1 MRKDNVKR
9 SRCPSPFSH
18 RRYVM
23 LVPFAGAVHRHL
35 KSWSLGPVL
44 QCLDRFLDEPAFRRT
59 LIQKPRAFTRPQ
71 GLYSLPVT
79 LKTFLMQCLAQDHS
93 CRTAVATAKDRGW
106 LPPSA
111 SPGTAAYCRARDALA
126 AEGLQRA
133 VEHTA
138 EALSSRVSDEHLWRG
153 RQVQVVDGTGIALP
167 DTEANQ
173 EDYPQPSE
181 QKPGC
186 GFPVLRLVAFMSLAT
201 GAVSRYCI
209 GTLHDHEQRLF
220 QELRPHLKA
229 HDVVLGDRNFGTFA
243 TLVLLKRQ
251 GVDGVFRRPQARG
264 AGAKTIKPLGQDD
277 HLVRWS
283 FIPRKQHPVWLDAS
297 VRLPST
303 FVVREVSFHVR
314 QPGFRTKSVTLV
326 TTLLDAKRYPAW
338 ALAKLYL
345 RRWRMELWLRD
356 IKITMD
362 MDMLRTKTPARARA
376 ELAMFLVGYNLIR
389 TVMFDAAKMSEVRLE
404 QVSFKS
410 ALMRFGL
417 WYAGLR
423 GSIRIRVWL
432 LRYPA
437 MLSDLGR
444 DLNPDRPGRYE
455 PRVVKRRPKPFPRMQ
470 QPRQVWRQQ
479 LVRA

>member
-1 MRKDNVKR
+1 
-9 SRCPSPFSH
+9 
-18 RRYVM
+18 M
-23 LVPFAGAVHRHL
+23 LVPFVGAVHRHL
-35 KSWSLGPVL
+35 KAWSLGSVF
-44 QCLDRFLDEPAFRRT
+44 QCLERFLDEPAFRTT
-59 LIQKPRAFTRPQ
+59 LIQKPSAFTRPQ

-79 LKTFLMQCLAQDHS
+79 LKTFLIQCLAQDHS

-106 LPPSA
+106 LPPNA

-126 AEGLQRA
+126 AEGLQSA

-138 EALSSRVSDEHLWRG
+138 QALDAGVSDQHLWLG
-153 RQVQVVDGTGIALP
+153 RQVHVVDGTGIALP

-173 EDYPQPSE
+173 DAYPQPSE

-201 GAVSRYCI
+201 GAVSRYRI

-220 QELRPHLKA
+220 QALRTHLKGGE
-229 HDVVLGDRNFGTFA
+229 VVLGDRNFGTF
-243 TLVLLKRQ
+243 TNLVLLTRQ
-251 GVDGVFRRPQARG
+251 GVDGVFRRHQSRG
-264 AGAKTIKPLGQDD
+264 AGAKTLKPLGQDD

-283 FIPRKQHPVWLDAS
+283 FIPRKQPPVWLEAS
-297 VRLPST
+297 VKLPST
-303 FVVREVSFHVR
+303 LIVREVSFHVT

-338 ALAKLYL
+338 ALAELYL

-362 MDMLRTKTPARARA
+362 MDMLRTKRPARVWA

-389 TVMFDAAKMSEVRLE
+389 TVMSDAAKVGEVRLE
-404 QVSFKS
+404 QLSFKS

-417 WYAGLR
+417 WYARFGHGTR
-423 GSIRIRVWL
+423 
-432 LRYPA
+432 
-437 MLSDLGR
+437 
-444 DLNPDRPGRYE
+444 
-455 PRVVKRRPKPFPRMQ
+455 
-470 QPRQVWRQQ
+470 
-479 LVRA
+479 LVA

>member
-1 MRKDNVKR
+1 M
-9 SRCPSPFSH
+9 F
-18 RRYVM
+18 
-23 LVPFAGAVHRHL
+23 VPFVGAVHHYL
-35 KSWSLGPVL
+35 QSWSLGPVL
-44 QCLDRFLDEPAFRRT
+44 QCLERFLDEPAFRNT

-71 GLYSLPVT
+71 GLYSLSIT

-106 LPPSA
+106 LPPNA

-126 AEGLQRA
+126 AEGLQSA

-138 EALSSRVSDEHLWRG
+138 QALDAGVSDKHLWLG
-153 RQVQVVDGTGIALP
+153 RQVHVVDGTGIALP

-173 EDYPQPSE
+173 DAYPQPSE

-201 GAVSRYCI
+201 GAVSRYRI
-209 GTLHDHEQRLF
+209 GTLHEHEQRLF
-220 QELRPHLKA
+220 QDLRVHLGVGE
-229 HDVVLGDRNFGTFA
+229 VVLGDRNFGTFA
-243 TLVLLKRQ
+243 NLVLLKRQ
-251 GVDGVFRRPQARG
+251 GAEGVFRRHQSRG
-264 AGAKTIKPLGQDD
+264 AGVQRLKRLGQDD

-283 FIPRKQHPVWLDAS
+283 IRPHRAPVWLDAS
-297 VRLPST
+297 VELPST
-303 FVVREVSFHVR
+303 WVVREVSFHVT

-326 TTLLDAKRYPAW
+326 TTRLDAKRDPAW
-338 ALAKLYL
+338 ALAELYF

-356 IKITMD
+356 LKITMD
-362 MDMLRTKTPARARA
+362 MDMLRTQTPARVRA

-389 TVMFDAAKMSEVRLE
+389 TVMFDAAKGSEVRLE
-404 QVSFKS
+404 QLSFKS

-417 WYAGLR
+417 WCAGLR
-423 GSIRIRVWL
+423 RSIRIRVWL
-432 LRYPA
+432 LGAQA
-437 MLSDLGR
+437 MLKDLAR

-470 QPRQVWRQQ
+470 QPRQVLRQQ

>member
-1 MRKDNVKR
+1 
-9 SRCPSPFSH
+9 
-18 RRYVM
+18 M
-23 LVPFAGAVHRHL
+23 LVPFVGAVHRHL

-59 LIQKPRAFTRPQ
+59 LIKKPTAFTRPQ
-71 GLYSLPVT
+71 SLYSLPVT
-79 LKTFLMQCLAQDHS
+79 LKTFLFQCLAQDHS

-138 EALSSRVSDEHLWRG
+138 EALGTGVSDEHLWLG
-153 RQVQVVDGTGIALP
+153 RAVHVVDGTGIALP

-173 EDYPQPSE
+173 DDYPQPSG

-201 GAVSRYCI
+201 GAVSRYSI
-209 GTLHDHEQRLF
+209 GTLHEHEQRLF
-220 QELRPHLKA
+220 QDLRAHLGA
-229 HDVVLGDRNFGTFA
+229 GEVVLGDRNFGTFA
-243 TLVLLKRQ
+243 NLVLLKRQ
-251 GVDGVFRRPQARG
+251 GAEGVFRRHQARG
-264 AGAKTIKPLGQDD
+264 AGVQNLKRLGKDD
-277 HLVRWS
+277 HLVRWH
-283 FIPRKQHPVWLDAS
+283 IRPHRAPVWLDAS
-297 VRLPST
+297 VELPLT
-303 FVVREVSFHVR
+303 LVVREVTFQVT
-314 QPGFRTKSVTLV
+314 QPGFRTQSVTLV
-326 TTLLDAKRYPAW
+326 TTLLDAESYPAE
-338 ALAKLYL
+338 ALAELYL

-362 MDMLRTKTPARARA
+362 MDMLRTKTPARVRA

-389 TVMFDAAKMSEVRLE
+389 TVMFDTFKVSEVRLE
-404 QVSFKS
+404 QLSFKS

-417 WYAGLR
+417 WCAGLR
-423 GSIRIRVWL
+423 RSTRIMAWL
-432 LRYPA
+432 LGYPA
-437 MLSDLGR
+437 MLSDLAR

-455 PRVVKRRPKPFPRMQ
+455 PRVVKRRPKPFARMQ
-470 QPRQVWRQQ
+470 QPRQVLREQ
-479 LVRA
+479 LLRA

>member
-1 MRKDNVKR
+1 M
-9 SRCPSPFSH
+9 F
-18 RRYVM
+18 
-23 LVPFAGAVHRHL
+23 VPFVGAVHHYL
-35 KSWSLGPVL
+35 QSWSLGPVL
-44 QCLDRFLDEPAFRRT
+44 QCLERFLDEPAFRNT
-59 LIQKPRAFTRPQ
+59 LIQKPSAFTRPQ
-71 GLYSLPVT
+71 GLYSLSVT

-106 LPPSA
+106 LPPNA
-111 SPGTAAYCRARDALA
+111 SPGTAPYCRARDALA
-126 AEGLQRA
+126 AEGLQSA

-138 EALSSRVSDEHLWRG
+138 QALDAGVSDKHLWLG
-153 RQVQVVDGTGIALP
+153 RQVHVVDGTGIALP

-173 EDYPQPSE
+173 DAYPQPSE

-201 GAVSRYCI
+201 GAVSRYRI
-209 GTLHDHEQRLF
+209 GNLHDHEQSLF
-220 QELRPHLKA
+220 QELRTHLKGGE
-229 HDVVLGDRNFGTFA
+229 VILGDRNFGTFA

-251 GVDGVFRRPQARG
+251 GADGVFRRHQARG

-283 FIPRKQHPVWLDAS
+283 FIPRKQHPVWLDAK
-297 VRLPST
+297 VKLPST
-303 FVVREVSFHVR
+303 WVVREVSFHVT

-326 TTLLDAKRYPAW
+326 TTLLDAKRYPAG
-338 ALAKLYL
+338 ALAALYF

-356 IKITMD
+356 LKITMA
-362 MDMLRTKTPARARA
+362 MDRLRTKTPARVRA

-389 TVMFDAAKMSEVRLE
+389 TVMFDATKVGEVRLE
-404 QVSFKS
+404 QLSFKS

-417 WYAGLR
+417 WCAGLR
-423 GSIRIRVWL
+423 HSTRIRVWL
-432 LRYPA
+432 LGYRA
-437 MLSDLGR
+437 LLSDLAR

-470 QPRQVWRQQ
+470 QPRQVLRRQ

>member
-1 MRKDNVKR
+1 M
-9 SRCPSPFSH
+9 F
-18 RRYVM
+18 
-23 LVPFAGAVHRHL
+23 VPFVGVVHRHL
-35 KSWSLGPVL
+35 KAWSLGPVL
-44 QCLDRFLDEPAFRRT
+44 QCLERFLDEPTLRTT
-59 LIQKPRAFTRPQ
+59 LIQKPKAFTRPQ

-126 AEGLQRA
+126 AEGLQSA

-220 QELRPHLKA
+220 QALRAHLKGGE
-229 HDVVLGDRNFGTFA
+229 VVLGDRNFGTFA

-251 GVDGVFRRPQARG
+251 GVDGVFRRHQSRG
-264 AGAKTIKPLGQDD
+264 AGAKTLKPLGQDD
-277 HLVRWS
+277 HLVRGS
-283 FIPRKQHPVWLDAS
+283 FIPRKQHPVWLEAS

-303 FVVREVSFHVR
+303 WVVREVSFEVT

-338 ALAKLYL
+338 ALAQLYL

-356 IKITMD
+356 LKITMD
-362 MDMLRTKTPARARA
+362 MDRLRTKTPARARA

-432 LRYPA
+432 LGYQA
-437 MLSDLGR
+437 MLKDLGR

-470 QPRQVWRQQ
+470 QPRQVLRQQ

>member
-1 MRKDNVKR
+1 M
-9 SRCPSPFSH
+9 F
-18 RRYVM
+18 
-23 LVPFAGAVHRHL
+23 VPFVGAVHRHL
-35 KSWSLGPVL
+35 KSWSLGAVL
-44 QCLDRFLDEPAFRRT
+44 QCLERFLDEPTFRRT

-79 LKTFLMQCLAQDHS
+79 LKTFLIQCLAQDHS

-106 LPPSA
+106 LPPNA

-138 EALSSRVSDEHLWRG
+138 QALDASVSDQHLWLG
-153 RQVQVVDGTGIALP
+153 RQVHVVDGTGIALP

-201 GAVSRYCI
+201 GAVSRYRI
-209 GTLHDHEQRLF
+209 GNLHDHEQRLF
-220 QELRPHLKA
+220 QALRTHLKGGE
-229 HDVVLGDRNFGTFA
+229 VVLGDRNFGTFA

-251 GVDGVFRRPQARG
+251 GADGVFRRHQARG
-264 AGAKTIKPLGQDD
+264 AGAHTIKCLGQDD

-297 VRLPST
+297 VTLPST
-303 FVVREVSFHVR
+303 VVVREVSFQVAR
-314 QPGFRTKSVTLV
+314 PGFRTQSVTLV
-326 TTLLDAKRYPAW
+326 TTLLDAKSYPAW
-338 ALAKLYL
+338 ALAELYFK
-345 RRWRMELWLRD
+345 RWRMELWLRD

-362 MDMLRTKTPARARA
+362 MDRLRTQTAARVRA

-389 TVMFDAAKMSEVRLE
+389 TVMFDAAKVGEVRLE
-404 QVSFKS
+404 QLSFKS

-417 WYAGLR
+417 WCAGLR
-423 GSIRIRVWL
+423 RSTRIRVWRL
-432 LRYPA
+432 GYQA
-437 MLSDLGR
+437 MLCDLAR

-470 QPRQVWRQQ
+470 QPRQVLREQ

>member
-1 MRKDNVKR
+1 M
-9 SRCPSPFSH
+9 F
-18 RRYVM
+18 
-23 LVPFAGAVHRHL
+23 VPFVGALHRHL
-35 KSWSLGPVL
+35 QSWSLGPVL
-44 QCLDRFLDEPAFRRT
+44 QCLERFLDEPVFRNT
-59 LIQKPRAFTRPQ
+59 LIQKPSAFTRPQ

-79 LKTFLMQCLAQDHS
+79 LKTFLMQCLGQDHS

-138 EALSSRVSDEHLWRG
+138 QALSSCVSDEHLWRG
-153 RQVQVVDGTGIALP
+153 RQVQVVDGTGIARP
-167 DTEANQ
+167 DTAANQ
-173 EDYPQPSE
+173 EAYPQPSE

-220 QELRPHLKA
+220 QALRAHLKGGE
-229 HDVVLGDRNFGTFA
+229 VVLGDRNFGTFA
-243 TLVLLKRQ
+243 NLVLLKRQ
-251 GVDGVFRRPQARG
+251 GVDGVFRRHQSRG
-264 AGAKTIKPLGQDD
+264 AGAKTLKPLGQDD

-303 FVVREVSFHVR
+303 FIVREVSFQVT
-314 QPGFRTKSVTLV
+314 QPGFRTKSVMLV
-326 TTLLDAKRYPAW
+326 TTLLDAKRDPAW
-338 ALAKLYL
+338 ALAQLYL

-356 IKITMD
+356 LKITMD
-362 MDMLRTKTPARARA
+362 MDRLRTQTPGRVRA

-389 TVMFDAAKMSEVRLE
+389 TVMFDAAKMGEVRLE

-417 WYAGLR
+417 WCAGLR
-423 GSIRIRVWL
+423 RSIRIRVWVL
-432 LRYPA
+432 GYPA
-437 MLSDLGR
+437 MLKDLAR

-470 QPRQVWRQQ
+470 QPRQVLRQQ
-479 LVRA
+479 LLRV

>member
-1 MRKDNVKR
+1 
-9 SRCPSPFSH
+9 
-18 RRYVM
+18 M
-23 LVPFAGAVHRHL
+23 LVPFVGAVHRHL

-59 LIQKPRAFTRPQ
+59 LIKKPTAFTRPQ
-71 GLYSLPVT
+71 SLYSLPVT
-79 LKTFLMQCLAQDHS
+79 LKTFLFQCLAQDHS

-138 EALSSRVSDEHLWRG
+138 EALGTGVSDEHLWLG
-153 RQVQVVDGTGIALP
+153 RAVHVVDGTGIALP

-173 EDYPQPSE
+173 DDYPQPSG

-201 GAVSRYCI
+201 GAVSRYSI
-209 GTLHDHEQRLF
+209 GTLHEHEQRLF
-220 QELRPHLKA
+220 QDLRAHLGA
-229 HDVVLGDRNFGTFA
+229 GEVVLGDRNFGTFA
-243 TLVLLKRQ
+243 NLVLLKRQ
-251 GVDGVFRRPQARG
+251 GAEGVFRRHQARG
-264 AGAKTIKPLGQDD
+264 AGVQNLKRLGKDD
-277 HLVRWS
+277 HLVRWH
-283 FIPRKQHPVWLDAS
+283 IRPHRAPVWLDAS
-297 VRLPST
+297 VELPLT
-303 FVVREVSFHVR
+303 LVVREVTFQVT
-314 QPGFRTKSVTLV
+314 QPGCRTQSVTLV
-326 TTLLDAKRYPAW
+326 TTLLDAESYPAA
-338 ALAKLYL
+338 ALAELYL

-362 MDMLRTKTPARARA
+362 MDMLRTKTPARVRA

-389 TVMFDAAKMSEVRLE
+389 TVMFDTFKGSEVRLE
-404 QVSFKS
+404 QLSFKS

-417 WYAGLR
+417 WCAGLR
-423 GSIRIRVWL
+423 RSTRIMAWL
-432 LRYPA
+432 LGYQA
-437 MLSDLGR
+437 MLSDLAR

-455 PRVVKRRPKPFPRMQ
+455 PRVVKRRPKPFARMQ
-470 QPRQVWRQQ
+470 QPRQVLREQ
-479 LVRA
+479 LLRA

>member
-1 MRKDNVKR
+1 MRKDHAKR
-9 SRCPSPFSH
+9 SRCPSPVSH

-23 LVPFAGAVHRHL
+23 FVPFVGAVHRHL
-35 KSWSLGPVL
+35 QSWSLGPVL
-44 QCLDRFLDEPAFRRT
+44 QCLERFLDEPVFRNT
-59 LIQKPRAFTRPQ
+59 LIQKPSAFTRPQ

-106 LPPSA
+106 LPPNA

-126 AEGLQRA
+126 AEGLQSA

-138 EALSSRVSDEHLWRG
+138 QALDAGVSDQHLWLG
-153 RQVQVVDGTGIALP
+153 RQVHVVDGTGIVLP

-173 EDYPQPSE
+173 DDYPQPAQ
-181 QKPGC
+181 QKLGC

-201 GAVSRYCI
+201 GAVSRYRI
-209 GTLHDHEQRLF
+209 GNLHDHEQRLF
-220 QELRPHLKA
+220 QALRA
-229 HDVVLGDRNFGTFA
+229 HPKGGEVVLGDRNFGTFA
-243 TLVLLKRQ
+243 TLVMLKRQ
-251 GVDGVFRRPQARG
+251 GVDGVFRRHQSRG
-264 AGAKTIKPLGQDD
+264 AGAKTLKPLGQDD

-283 FIPRKQHPVWLDAS
+283 FIPRKQHPVWLEAS

-303 FVVREVSFHVR
+303 WVVREVSFEVT

-338 ALAKLYL
+338 ALAELYF

-356 IKITMD
+356 LKITMD
-362 MDMLRTKTPARARA
+362 MDMLRTKTPTRVRA

-389 TVMFDAAKMSEVRLE
+389 TVLFDASKVSEARLE
-404 QVSFKS
+404 QLSFKS

-417 WYAGLR
+417 WCARLGHGIQVVAWLR
-423 GSIRIRVWL
+423 EYTGI
-432 LRYPA
+432 
-437 MLSDLGR
+437 LSDLAR
-444 DLNPDRPGRYE
+444 ELNPER
-455 PRVVKRRPKPFPRMQ
+455 
-470 QPRQVWRQQ
+470 
-479 LVRA
+479 